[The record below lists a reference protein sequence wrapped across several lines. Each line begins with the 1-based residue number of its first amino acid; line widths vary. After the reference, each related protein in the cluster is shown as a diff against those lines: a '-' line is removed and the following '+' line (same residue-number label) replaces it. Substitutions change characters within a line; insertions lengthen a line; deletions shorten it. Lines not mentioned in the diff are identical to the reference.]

1 MRDIRPPAGTDC
13 KLAIWH
19 FDSEKQSYR
28 FFNSKQLLFSSY
40 ISNSVSKYGKNARE
54 NRRQLMSEKAVNRF
68 CDCQALQEEE
78 EEEERLTHL

>member
-1 MRDIRPPAGTDC
+1 MRDIRPLAGTDC

-19 FDSEKQSYR
+19 FGSEKQSYR

-40 ISNSVSKYGKNARE
+40 ISNSASKYGKNARE
-54 NRRQLMSEKAVNRF
+54 NQHHLLS
-68 CDCQALQEEE
+68 EE